1 MFNWWKKKQEQQQEE
16 SETPIDP
23 NLRYKAVQHIITGEW
38 AVWDTERQ
46 KAFDLCLMTE
56 YWWDSSS
63 WFYKNTWTDD
73 KELVENV
80 VKALNETGC
89 LRR

>member
-16 SETPIDP
+16 SETPI
-23 NLRYKAVQHIITGEW
+23 RYRAVQHIVTGKW
-38 AVWDTERQ
+38 SVWDTEKQ

-89 LRR
+89 LWR

>member
-1 MFNWWKKKQEQQQEE
+1 MFNWWKKKQERKQEE
-16 SETPIDP
+16 SDTPIAP
-23 NLRYKAVQHIITGEW
+23 TLRYKAVQHVVTGKW

-46 KAFDLCLMTE
+46 KALDLVSANG

-63 WFYKNTWTDD
+63 KFYRDTWTDD

-80 VKALNETGC
+80 VRTLNETGC
-89 LRR
+89 LWR